1 MGGKSIKGV
10 GQFNQTN
17 IHVVPKQTDTGLTFE
32 ALNTSSQGSVSEPD
46 PGMELGALPIASANV
61 DFPSKNPEEKDF
73 LINTGIDQN
82 NLTVILS
89 AEFLPIAGSAE
100 SDARAYALNVK
111 EKSEVLTVLNAFSLL
126 SKNEQTTKFLLD
138 NKTALVKF
146 SKDQSIRIKSLIN
159 TLNTSIFALNVK
171 KFSHIPRG
179 TFDGLI
185 ATKKQ
190 GGLAGSGLIISSDPA
205 DVKKNIQEAAAFS
218 PPMAEVLGL
227 KTMAD
232 YLFDAGW
239 GEESK
244 KLSSTTLY
252 QQFILELKRSLL
264 THSPALLPETL
275 GQVEASSSDYD
286 AAYQLKG
293 LFTIDTKLTEEASN
307 YATISRIS
315 TGYLLPVSNDGNN
328 IQFYNRAH
336 LMLTSANDQLSIE
349 NLTAV
354 ENTLDNTYSSFA
366 IINENFSIGQASPSP
381 SKYRRFFNTPGIN
394 TSVKISN
401 TNKIVDDPVVIATL
415 LAKEV
420 SYSVTLGNT
429 DIIKNLAA
437 RGFIVDENVGVNV
450 GVQKGLKNLNVWDY
464 IIGNN
469 FTKDSLD
476 MSSIAN
482 KQVRLLGTPSLD
494 ETLLGLSRSKYQLGN
509 NNKNKYCVLTFETN
523 NLPLIDESFDNLTHG
538 AYFYIDSALNTVN
551 FENFDTTRLDSLIL
565 DLEKANDSCLL
576 VKQMFSGLPKAA
588 DDGIHQLLK
597 DRKGNEDDPVEE
609 IITIADSVFK
619 IYKKFAT
626 VNSVGKIVI
635 DQSLRKE
642 SLYTK
647 DQGLPYDASAL
658 VTASIFKMA
667 ASSTG
672 NGDPKHLAL
681 RLTLFHILIR
691 ELRKLLDSSYT
702 IDYAIYT
709 DQLTDKTFS
718 NANSKQ
724 VGLSLDADG
733 TPDINITQ
741 WTDATYQGNPI
752 GNLKAL
758 IDSLFNTGGIYSFT
772 TPEQALDFLL
782 VYLTEHNDNVE
793 SIDKSTVDGKSFIP
807 LREAANIGKGSITST
822 GTGNE
827 EIAQEAIK
835 NEGVDNIVNIG
846 SYGAKYD
853 YVTAGDD
860 PTVLALLGTAKSYIG
875 YLGTGIDAAP
885 TGLFKTIIDT
895 MFNIVTRQIFDD
907 TNQILAN
914 NPVSLAKTRYSG
926 ISNGEICWLYFN
938 LICEFF
944 ARTIPDT
951 FAGTFT
957 TKIIGDIRFGGY
969 ALRLAPADLGDQFF
983 KVNGNKFS
991 SPYIDEF
998 NKDYFNEQIRQA
1010 NNIDVLDKFV
1020 KNALGKLKNFRD
1032 NLSSNFGAYL
1042 SETKIALNADQGLN
1056 PHQRI
1061 ALANASFSREQL
1073 VLSDYILS
1081 ELVDRFDAK
1090 NESESKLR
1098 TLPEFKNYPDQFIDY
1113 APFADLDLTSCTTLS
1128 PFFKTFAGF
1137 LKTKS
1142 NNARILSIGMPPRM
1156 IRNLIGEPTGYELN
1170 AADRARNNIVRLK
1183 IYKNDILN
1191 TGIVFAPIEYLFEV
1205 NRFPTKIVSNW
1216 STLLNFDGLDYK
1228 TVPMKYWNGTQI
1240 VLHKNFDQAFS
1251 DYGDFLSIDERQSI
1265 YVNHVYSQI
1274 IEEYV
1279 NWFTGN
1285 RIDESRY
1292 TQYAGIGGDY
1302 LNNQV
1307 KQFNNYLN
1315 VTGNKFAI
1323 QDLFKARIQN
1333 AETEKIIKDLENTV
1347 KRYLNNETLFM
1358 DINDY
1363 KRKILYPKKFDRVF
1377 NIIFDPDSFKIMTI
1391 DESFRDK
1398 YINDKLVA
1406 ERANLEQPYIWTRD
1420 TQQSDIYLEEYWAT
1434 IEPYDI
1440 TNEI

>member
-264 THSPALLPETL
+264 THSPFLLQESL

-293 LFTIDTKLTEEASN
+293 LFTINTKLTEESSN
-307 YATISRIS
+307 SATITRIS
-315 TGYLLPVSNDGNN
+315 TGYLLPTNNDNN
-328 IQFYNRAH
+328 NLQLYLAGHLYNRAY
-336 LMLTSANDQLSIE
+336 LMLTSANDQLSIKD
-349 NLTAV
+349 LTSTGDSV
-354 ENTLDNTYSSFA
+354 DNTNNSFA
-366 IINENFSIGQASPSP
+366 IINTNFRIAQNDFTDFSS
-381 SKYRRFFNTPGIN
+381 SKYSRFFNTPGID

-401 TNKIVDDPVVIATL
+401 TKNTVDDPVVIATL

-420 SYSVTLGNT
+420 SYSMTLGNT
-429 DIIKNLAA
+429 NIVQNLSD
-437 RGFIVDENVGVNV
+437 RGFDFNF
-450 GVQKGLKNLNVWDY
+450 GLGTQAESIQNVWDY
-464 IIGNN
+464 ILGRN

-482 KQVRLLGTPSLD
+482 NQVRLLGAPNLD
-494 ETLLGLSRSKYQLGN
+494 ETLLGLSRSKYQLGID
-509 NNKNKYCVLTFETN
+509 NKNKYCVLTFETN

-588 DDGIHQLLK
+588 DNGIHQLLK

-609 IITIADSVFK
+609 IVAITDNVFK

-626 VNSVGKIVI
+626 VNEVGKIVI

-642 SLYTK
+642 SLYIK
-647 DQGLPYDASAL
+647 DQGLQYDASAL

-672 NGDPKHLAL
+672 KGDRKHFAL
-681 RLTLFHILIR
+681 RLTLFHILMR

-702 IDYAIYT
+702 IDYSVPFDASKI
-709 DQLTDKTFS
+709 FS
-718 NANSKQ
+718 NVISTQ
-724 VGLSLDADG
+724 VAVELQNGDSSFE
-733 TPDINITQ
+733 PDINIAL
-741 WTDATYQGNPI
+741 WTDAKYGEKPI
-752 GNLKAL
+752 GNLKAF
-758 IDSLFNTGGIYSFT
+758 IVSLFNTGGIDSFT

-807 LREAANIGKGSITST
+807 LREAANIGKGSITSS
-822 GTGNE
+822 GTGVE
-827 EIAQEAIK
+827 ELAQEAIK
-835 NEGVDNIVNIG
+835 NGGFGQGTGTVAAPHSQNAGGPEYATIG
-846 SYGAKYD
+846 AYSVGND
-853 YVTAGDD
+853 QVTAGDD
-860 PTVLALLGTAKSYIG
+860 PTILSLLGTAKSYIG
-875 YLGTGIDAAP
+875 NLGTGIDAAP
-885 TGLFKTIIDT
+885 AGLFKSIIDS
-895 MFNIVTRQIFDD
+895 MFNIVTRQIFDNTD
-907 TNQILAN
+907 QILQN
-914 NPVSLAKTRYSG
+914 DPVILAQTRYSG

-957 TKIIGDIRFGGY
+957 TK
-969 ALRLAPADLGDQFF
+969 
-983 KVNGNKFS
+983 
-991 SPYIDEF
+991 
-998 NKDYFNEQIRQA
+998 
-1010 NNIDVLDKFV
+1010 
-1020 KNALGKLKNFRD
+1020 
-1032 NLSSNFGAYL
+1032 
-1042 SETKIALNADQGLN
+1042 
-1056 PHQRI
+1056 
-1061 ALANASFSREQL
+1061 
-1073 VLSDYILS
+1073 
-1081 ELVDRFDAK
+1081 
-1090 NESESKLR
+1090 
-1098 TLPEFKNYPDQFIDY
+1098 
-1113 APFADLDLTSCTTLS
+1113 
-1128 PFFKTFAGF
+1128 
-1137 LKTKS
+1137 
-1142 NNARILSIGMPPRM
+1142 M
-1156 IRNLIGEPTGYELN
+1156 I
-1170 AADRARNNIVRLK
+1170 
-1183 IYKNDILN
+1183 
-1191 TGIVFAPIEYLFEV
+1191 
-1205 NRFPTKIVSNW
+1205 
-1216 STLLNFDGLDYK
+1216 
-1228 TVPMKYWNGTQI
+1228 
-1240 VLHKNFDQAFS
+1240 
-1251 DYGDFLSIDERQSI
+1251 
-1265 YVNHVYSQI
+1265 
-1274 IEEYV
+1274 
-1279 NWFTGN
+1279 
-1285 RIDESRY
+1285 
-1292 TQYAGIGGDY
+1292 
-1302 LNNQV
+1302 
-1307 KQFNNYLN
+1307 
-1315 VTGNKFAI
+1315 
-1323 QDLFKARIQN
+1323 
-1333 AETEKIIKDLENTV
+1333 
-1347 KRYLNNETLFM
+1347 
-1358 DINDY
+1358 
-1363 KRKILYPKKFDRVF
+1363 
-1377 NIIFDPDSFKIMTI
+1377 
-1391 DESFRDK
+1391 
-1398 YINDKLVA
+1398 
-1406 ERANLEQPYIWTRD
+1406 
-1420 TQQSDIYLEEYWAT
+1420 
-1434 IEPYDI
+1434 
-1440 TNEI
+1440 